1 MNAARVLIT
10 ENGAEAPMAAIR
22 RFLATQPLR
31 MFVGGKW
38 VGSESGETLHVL
50 DPGTAKHLAKVA
62 AGGAA

>member
-31 MFVGGKW
+31 MFVGSKW
-38 VGSESGETLHVL
+38 VG
-50 DPGTAKHLAKVA
+50 
-62 AGGAA
+62 